1 MWQLSCLDDL
11 HQWLRNIRNLQ
22 IAFVGSAV
30 LECDRQMHRMVDDI
44 SPFEL
49 PVLELFSLNGES
61 PGVVFRIVSSG
72 KT

>member
-1 MWQLSCLDDL
+1 
-11 HQWLRNIRNLQ
+11 
-22 IAFVGSAV
+22 
-30 LECDRQMHRMVDDI
+30 MHRMVDDI